1 MNEARGDTAILLVD
15 DHEENLFA
23 LEAILEPTGYRL
35 VRARSGDEA
44 LKALLREEFAAI
56 LLDVQMPG
64 IDGFETAQ
72 LIRARERT
80 RSVPIIFVTAISTT
94 AEHVFRGYGSGAVD
108 YLFKPVDP
116 HILRSKVEVF
126 GELYERGRA
135 LAERE
140 EQLRA
145 TFENA
150 PIGIARADPDGRI
163 RHVNRAFEETLGRGA
178 AELVGR
184 TLDELGPRADAGID
198 DSQREQLVAGTIRQ
212 YEFERRLTG
221 PRGTTI
227 PVLVS
232 TSLVRA
238 TNGRR
243 PDLILQLQDLR
254 ERRRAQRDREQ
265 LIRAQSARAQAEA
278 AAERLRI
285 MQSIAAAVLG
295 AVGLEELLRELL
307 DRILDALDV
316 DRAAAV
322 LTDEARPIAARAAG
336 GVDTIVEREARE
348 AVVDGVVERVAR
360 ERAAV
365 AIADVPAAGID
376 ARSLGGAIT
385 SLLAVPLFDDGRVIG
400 SLQVGTLTRRDFDAE
415 TIALMRLAADRAGLA
430 IGRTRL
436 YERERRI
443 AQELQRSLLPKR
455 LPDVA
460 GVGLGARYVPGEN
473 GTAVGGDWYDAI
485 ALPSGRVAIAIGD
498 VVGRGIEAAATMG
511 QMRSALRAILMQ
523 ADDTGKMADRL
534 NRFTLALGSDEAIMT
549 TVVLAILEP
558 GTGTLRFT
566 NAGHPP
572 PLLVRP
578 GGDADYLDEPP
589 SPPMGVLATPRYRQH
604 TRRLEPGAT
613 LVMYTDGLVED
624 PTEVLDVGLE
634 RLRDAARG
642 TGTDVEA
649 TCELLLDSLK
659 SDAARADDV
668 TLLVVRLQETLGE
681 RVVLEVSNES
691 GGLFTMRQTLRR
703 WLGEHG
709 ADEDETEDVVM
720 ACNEACENAIEHGYE
735 LGDDLFGVEFGDDAG
750 EIAITV
756 RDQGTW
762 REPAETPHRGRGLP
776 LMRKLMDVVEVTS
789 RPAGTTVQMRRR
801 LAAAPAPAT
810 AGSQASSGSGSSSG

>member
-1 MNEARGDTAILLVD
+1 VRADRSDTAILLVD
-15 DHEENLFA
+15 DHEENLLA
-23 LEAILEPTGYRL
+23 LEAILEPTGFRL

-44 LKALLREEFAAI
+44 RKALLRDEFAAI

-80 RSVPIIFVTAISTT
+80 RAVPIIFVTAISTT
-94 AEHVFRGYGSGAVD
+94 DEHVFRGYESGAVD

-116 HILRSKVEVF
+116 VVLRSKVEVF
-126 GELYERGRA
+126 GELHERGRA
-135 LAERE
+135 LAARE

-145 TFENA
+145 TFEDA
-150 PIGIARADPDGRI
+150 PIGMARADADGRI
-163 RHVNRAFEETLGRGA
+163 RHVNRALEETLGRGA
-178 AELVGR
+178 AELVGH

-198 DSQREQLVAGTIRQ
+198 TAQRDELMAGTIRR

-232 TSLVRA
+232 TSLARV
-238 TNGRR
+238 TDNGR

-265 LIRAQSARAQAEA
+265 LIRAQTARAQAEA
-278 AAERLRI
+278 AAERLQI
-285 MQSIAAAVLG
+285 MHTIATAVLG

-322 LTDEARPIAARAAG
+322 LTDDARPIAARAAV

-348 AVVDGVVERVAR
+348 VVVDGVVERVAL
-360 ERAAV
+360 ERSAV
-365 AIADVPAAGID
+365 AIADVPASGID

-385 SLLAVPLFDDGRVIG
+385 SLLAVPLLDGGRVIG
-400 SLQVGTLTRRDFDAE
+400 SIQVGTLSRRDFDNE
-415 TIALMRLAADRAGLA
+415 TVGLLRLAAARAGLA

-460 GVGLGARYVPGEN
+460 GVALGARYEPGEN

-485 ALPSGRVAIAIGD
+485 ALPSGRVALAIGD
-498 VVGRGIEAAATMG
+498 VVGRGIEAASTMG

-523 ADDTGKMADRL
+523 ADDTGRMADRL
-534 NRFTLALGSDEAIMT
+534 NRFTLSLGSDEAMMT

-572 PLLVRP
+572 PLLI
-578 GGDADYLDEPP
+578 GADGSAAYLDERP
-589 SPPMGVLATPRYRQH
+589 SPPMGVLATPRYKQH
-604 TRRLEPGAT
+604 TARLEPGAT
-613 LVMYTDGLVED
+613 LVLYTDGLVEE

-634 RLRDAARG
+634 RLRDAARTAG
-642 TGTDVEA
+642 SDVEA
-649 TCELLLDSLK
+649 TCELLLDTVTR
-659 SDAARADDV
+659 DAARSDDV
-668 TLLVVRLQETLGE
+668 TLLVVRLQETLGA
-681 RVVLEVSNES
+681 RVTLEVSNES
-691 GGLFTMRQTLRR
+691 GGLYTMRQTLRR
-703 WLGEHG
+703 WLVEHG

-720 ACNEACENAIEHGYE
+720 ACNEACENAVEHGYDF
-735 LGDDLFGVEFGDDAG
+735 GADLFAVEFEHENG
-750 EIAITV
+750 EIAVCV
-756 RDQGTW
+756 RDHGAW
-762 REPAETPHRGRGLP
+762 REPQETTDRGRGLA
-776 LMRKLMDVVEVTS
+776 LMGQLMDAVEVLP
-789 RPAGTTVQMRRR
+789 RPGGTTVRMSRR
-801 LAAAPAPAT
+801 LAAAPAAAR
-810 AGSQASSGSGSSSG
+810 AGGRVRGEG

>member
-1 MNEARGDTAILLVD
+1 MTGAHGTTAILLVD

-44 LKALLREEFAAI
+44 LKALLRDEFAAI

-80 RSVPIIFVTAISTT
+80 RTVPIIFVTAISKTD
-94 AEHVFRGYGSGAVD
+94 EHVFRGYGSGAVD

-126 GELYERGRA
+126 GELYERGCA

-145 TFENA
+145 TFEDA
-150 PIGIARADPDGRI
+150 PIGMARADPDGRI
-163 RHVNRAFEETLGRGA
+163 SHVNPALEETLGRGA
-178 AELVGR
+178 AQLIGH

-198 DSQREQLVAGTIRQ
+198 ETQRDELMSGAIRR

-232 TSLVRA
+232 ASLARPS
-238 TNGRR
+238 NGAR

-278 AAERLRI
+278 AAERLQI

-322 LTDEARPIAARAAG
+322 LTDDVRPIAARAAV
-336 GVDTIVEREARE
+336 GVDTIVERDARE
-348 AVVDGVVERVAR
+348 AVVDGVVERVAH
-360 ERAAV
+360 ERAPV
-365 AIADVPAAGID
+365 AIADVPASGVE
-376 ARSLGGAIT
+376 ARALGGAIT
-385 SLLAVPLFDDGRVIG
+385 SLLAVPLFDEGQVIG
-400 SLQVGTLTRRDFDAE
+400 AIQIGTLTRRDFDGE
-415 TIALMRLAADRAGLA
+415 TIGLLRLAADRAGLA

-460 GVGLGARYVPGEN
+460 GVALGARYEPGEN

-498 VVGRGIEAAATMG
+498 VVGRGIEAASTMG

-572 PLLVRP
+572 PLLVGA
-578 GGDADYLDEPP
+578 GGSAAYLDEPP
-589 SPPMGVLATPRYRQH
+589 APPMGVLATPRYLQH

-613 LVMYTDGLVED
+613 LVLYTDGLVED
-624 PTEVLDVGLE
+624 PTEVLDIGLE
-634 RLRDAARG
+634 RLREAAREA
-642 TGTDVEA
+642 GTDVEA
-649 TCELLLDSLK
+649 TCELLLGSLRD
-659 SDAARADDV
+659 DAARSDDV
-668 TLLVVRLQETLGE
+668 TLLVVRLQETLGAT
-681 RVVLEVSNES
+681 VTLEVSNES

-703 WLGEHG
+703 WLVERG

-720 ACNEACENAIEHGYE
+720 ACNEACENAVEHGYDF
-735 LGDDLFGVEFGDDAG
+735 GDDLFAVQFTDEDG
-750 EIAITV
+750 EIAISV
-756 RDQGTW
+756 RDHGSW
-762 REPAETPHRGRGLP
+762 REPEPTPDRGRGLA
-776 LMRKLMDVVEVTS
+776 LMRKLMDVVEVQP
-789 RPAGTTVQMRRR
+789 RPGGTTVQLTRR
-801 LAAAPAPAT
+801 LGVAPAGGFRGAGQAS
-810 AGSQASSGSGSSSG
+810 AGSA

>member
-1 MNEARGDTAILLVD
+1 MTDGRADTAILLVD
-15 DHEENLFA
+15 DHEENLLA
-23 LEAILEPTGYRL
+23 LEATLEPTGYRL

-44 LKALLREEFAAI
+44 LKALLRDEFAAI

-80 RSVPIIFVTAISTT
+80 RNVPIIFVTAISKT

-126 GELYERGRA
+126 GELYERGRS

-145 TFENA
+145 TFEDA
-150 PIGIARADPDGRI
+150 PIGMARADPEGRI
-163 RHVNRAFEETLGRGA
+163 RHVNRALEETIGRGA

-184 TLDELGPRADAGID
+184 TLDELGPHADIGID
-198 DSQREQLVAGTIRQ
+198 EAQRDQLIAGAIRH

-232 TSLVRA
+232 ASLARPI
-238 TNGRR
+238 NGGR
-243 PDLILQLQDLR
+243 PGLILQLQDLR

-278 AAERLRI
+278 AAERLEI

-322 LTDEARPIAARAAG
+322 LTDEARPIAARAAR
-336 GVDTIVEREARE
+336 GVDTIVDREAHA
-348 AVVDGVVERVAR
+348 AVVDGVVERAAR
-360 ERAAV
+360 ERAPV
-365 AIADVPAAGID
+365 VIADVPAAGID

-385 SLLAVPLFDDGRVIG
+385 SLLALPLFDDGRVIG
-400 SLQVGTLTRRDFDAE
+400 SIQVGTLTRRDFDGE
-415 TIALMRLAADRAGLA
+415 TIGLMRLAADRAGLA

-460 GVGLGARYVPGEN
+460 GVALGARYLPGEN

-485 ALPSGRVAIAIGD
+485 ALPSGRAAIAIGD
-498 VVGRGIEAAATMG
+498 VVGRGIEAASTMG

-572 PLLVRP
+572 PLLV
-578 GGDADYLDEPP
+578 GADGSAAYLDEPP

-613 LVMYTDGLVED
+613 LVLYTDGLVEE

-634 RLRDAARG
+634 RLREAARAAA
-642 TGTDVEA
+642 TDVEA

-659 SDAARADDV
+659 SDAARSDDV
-668 TLLVVRLQETLGE
+668 TLLVVRMQETLGA
-681 RVVLEVSNES
+681 RVTLEVSNES

-709 ADEDETEDVVM
+709 ADEDETEDVIM
-720 ACNEACENAIEHGYE
+720 ACNEACENAVEHGYDF
-735 LGDDLFGVEFGDDAG
+735 GDDLFAVEFTRVDG
-750 EIAITV
+750 EVAIGV
-756 RDQGTW
+756 KDHGSW
-762 REPAETPHRGRGLP
+762 REPRERPDRGRGLP
-776 LMRKLMDVVEVTS
+776 LMRKLMDVVEVQP
-789 RPAGTTVQMRRR
+789 RAGGTTVRMTRR
-801 LAAAPAPAT
+801 LAAAPSQDGPGAGQT
-810 AGSQASSGSGSSSG
+810 SAGSANSG

>member
-1 MNEARGDTAILLVD
+1 MRDARSTTAILLVD
-15 DHEENLFA
+15 DHEENLLA

-44 LKALLREEFAAI
+44 LKALLRDEFAAI

-94 AEHVFRGYGSGAVD
+94 PEHVFRGYDSGAVD

-116 HILRSKVEVF
+116 LILRSKVEVF
-126 GELYERGRA
+126 GELYERGHA

-145 TFENA
+145 TFEDA
-150 PIGIARADPDGRI
+150 PIGMARADADGRI
-163 RHVNRAFEETLGRGA
+163 RHVNRALEETVGRGG
-178 AELVGR
+178 AELVGH
-184 TLDELGPRADAGID
+184 TLDELGPQADAGID
-198 DSQREQLVAGTIRQ
+198 ADRRAELMSGAIRR
-212 YEFERRLTG
+212 YEVERRLTG

-232 TSLVRA
+232 ASLARPSD
-238 TNGRR
+238 GGR

-278 AAERLRI
+278 AAERLQI

-322 LTDEARPIAARAAG
+322 LTDEARPITARAAV
-336 GVDTIVEREARE
+336 GVETIVERDARE
-348 AVVDGVVERVAR
+348 AVIDGVVERVAR
-360 ERAAV
+360 ERGPV
-365 AIADVPAAGID
+365 TIPDVPVDGID
-376 ARSLGGAIT
+376 AHSLGGAIT
-385 SLLAVPLFDDGRVIG
+385 SLLAVPLFDGGHVVG
-400 SLQVGTLTRRDFDAE
+400 SIQVGTLTRRDFDRE
-415 TIALMRLAADRAGLA
+415 TVGLLRLAADRAGLA

-443 AQELQRSLLPKR
+443 AQELQRALLPKR

-460 GVGLGARYVPGEN
+460 GVALGARYEPGEN

-485 ALPSGRVAIAIGD
+485 ALPSGRVALAIGD

-523 ADDTGKMADRL
+523 ADDTGTMADRL

-572 PLLVRP
+572 PLLV
-578 GGDADYLDEPP
+578 GDDGEAVYLDEPP
-589 SPPMGVLATPRYRQH
+589 SPPMGVLTTPRYKQH
-604 TRRLEPGAT
+604 TRRLAPGAT
-613 LVMYTDGLVED
+613 LVMYTDGLVEES
-624 PTEVLDVGLE
+624 TEVLDVGLE
-634 RLRDAARG
+634 RLRGAA
-642 TGTDVEA
+642 TEMGTDVEA
-649 TCELLLDSLK
+649 ACELLLDRLR
-659 SDAARADDV
+659 DDTARSDDV
-668 TLLVVRLQETLGE
+668 TLLVVRLQETLGAK
-681 RVVLEVSNES
+681 VTLEVSRES
-691 GGLFTMRQTLRR
+691 SGLFTMRQTLRR
-703 WLGEHG
+703 WLVERG
-709 ADEDETEDVVM
+709 ADADETDDVIM
-720 ACNEACENAIEHGYE
+720 ACNEACENAVEHGYDF
-735 LGDDLFGVEFGDDAG
+735 GDDLFSVEFSDEDG
-750 EIAITV
+750 EIWVSV
-756 RDQGTW
+756 RDNGTW
-762 REPAETPHRGRGLP
+762 REPRERPDRGRGLP
-776 LMRKLMDVVEVTS
+776 LMRKLMDLVDVQP
-789 RPAGTTVQMRRR
+789 RPGGTTVRMSRR
-801 LAAAPAPAT
+801 LAIAPGTAAGQT
-810 AGSQASSGSGSSSG
+810 SAGSSGSA